1 MDTSTDQ
8 TGCTARSWR
17 VAVYGGIAVAVLFMA
32 IGGAGLFQAV
42 IAGAVFGGV
51 LGFVLTRYLCSE
63 TAEEPTT
70 QMSPPQPDPTP
81 VPEPAAPEMS
91 DQQVAEVA
99 EPEMTS
105 SLVKPSKELP
115 GQQELSNRKG
125 TWKYKGPNATA

>member
-8 TGCTARSWR
+8 TGCAARSWR

-32 IGGAGLFQAV
+32 IGGAGLFQAI
-42 IAGAVFGGV
+42 IAGAVSGGV

-63 TAEEPTT
+63 TAEEPAT
-70 QMSPPQPDPTP
+70 QMSPPQPDPA
-81 VPEPAAPEMS
+81 PAPTAPEMS

-99 EPEMTS
+99 EPEMIS
-105 SLVKPSKELP
+105 SLVKPSKDLP

>member
-8 TGCTARSWR
+8 TSCAARSWR

-42 IAGAVFGGV
+42 VAGAVIGGV
-51 LGFVLTRYLCSE
+51 LGFVLTRYLCTE
-63 TAEEPTT
+63 TAEDPGTP
-70 QMSPPQPDPTP
+70 MSPEQPEP
-81 VPEPAAPEMS
+81 VSEPAAAEVLEP
-91 DQQVAEVA
+91 QVANIGV
-99 EPEMTS
+99 EPETTR

-115 GQQELSNRKG
+115 GQLDLSNRKG